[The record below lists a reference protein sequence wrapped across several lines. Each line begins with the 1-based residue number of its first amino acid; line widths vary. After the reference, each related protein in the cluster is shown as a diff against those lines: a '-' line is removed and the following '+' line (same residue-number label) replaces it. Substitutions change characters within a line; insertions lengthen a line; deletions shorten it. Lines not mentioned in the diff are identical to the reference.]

1 MDSWTPWPRCPG
13 WHNIRYSLSPG
24 HAYHFLENL
33 QYVQR
38 VARHQVRSSPGV
50 ARPLSRPPTFI
61 LGCLISLPGACLSML
76 GVFISSALLRL
87 KSGSIL
93 LAGAGALYARMCNCR
108 SVYTNFYPT
117 QHHSVKAIALNC
129 YNIIN
134 ATHATSFMCWSAPT
148 PPDALVLE
156 RPHVPRRPVL
166 VVSVREIYPLSYKVY
181 GWALHVSW

>member
-13 WHNIRYSLSPG
+13 WRNIRYSFSPG

-108 SVYTNFYPT
+108 SGYTNFYPT
-117 QHHSVKAIALNC
+117 QHQLLLIATTSSMQLTQQASCVGAHPRPQTPLFWSV
-129 YNIIN
+129 
-134 ATHATSFMCWSAPT
+134 PT
-148 PPDALVLE
+148 FPDTLF
-156 RPHVPRRPVL
+156 
-166 VVSVREIYPLSYKVY
+166 
-181 GWALHVSW
+181 